1 MRTRKPCVFLRR
13 LLLGWNVRF
22 PFIPVP
28 VCAHTATD
36 SKPGHGLKQPPEASR
51 PSIRPITLAP
61 PDGNPNTS
69 RRSLGVSTC
78 RLPQRLHGRLRHP
91 AAKHAEFPE
100 KVASSHIP
108 GDTVL
113 QSPVS
118 VGAAP
123 RPTSGHPFGSF
134 PKIST
139 PVENI
144 VEKRNSWS
152 DQWRFSPTLLHLSNV
167 LLVREHDRIQEP
179 SRVSAVAP

>member
-1 MRTRKPCVFLRR
+1 LRR

-51 PSIRPITLAP
+51 PSIRPIALAP

-91 AAKHAEFPE
+91 AVKHAEFPE

-108 GDTVL
+108 GATVL

-144 VEKRNSWS
+144 VEKRVKRLRYPLERLIF
-152 DQWRFSPTLLHLSNV
+152 WRFWPGEGLRRPIFPALRASTCDLCP
-167 LLVREHDRIQEP
+167 
-179 SRVSAVAP
+179 